1 MNDKLISKL
10 TKGEILQL
18 PGMGQHRTRTIKE
31 LREIVKNN
39 IINDFHQRTA
49 TGFRFSDYLKFY
61 RRQDNQ
67 LFRQIKQNKRNLKQK
82 EAQKV
87 QYKKNLKEKALNER
101 QFEPFMNM
109 STDIYA
115 NIKNKLR
122 LEYENRLK
130 EISNITVFKK
140 ELKQMIKN
148 ISNCYSF
155 ELNIGDNEIKRVAFT
170 KALRETEI
178 Q

>member
-1 MNDKLISKL
+1 
-10 TKGEILQL
+10 
-18 PGMGQHRTRTIKE
+18 
-31 LREIVKNN
+31 
-39 IINDFHQRTA
+39 
-49 TGFRFSDYLKFY
+49 
-61 RRQDNQ
+61 
-67 LFRQIKQNKRNLKQK
+67 
-82 EAQKV
+82 
-87 QYKKNLKEKALNER
+87 
-101 QFEPFMNM
+101 MNM

-115 NIKNKLR
+115 NTKNKLR